1 MERKKKGP
9 VNFFFNFHLIITI
22 LTYNGLCYPFIG
34 CNVLTNQNYR
44 ISIPHGKIHTK
55 YLIAKV
61 ISDINIEFREVHDDC
76 YQFLILLFYCIA
88 YLCIKKKLI

>member
-1 MERKKKGP
+1 MERKKMDPKI
-9 VNFFFNFHLIITI
+9 FSSIFS
-22 LTYNGLCYPFIG
+22 YNGLCYPFIG

-61 ISDINIEFREVHDDC
+61 ISDTNIEFREFHVGC
-76 YQFLILLFYCIA
+76 YQFLRLLFYCIE
-88 YLCIKKKLI
+88 YLCNMKKLR